1 MRIGSKPGPEVFG
14 IPFRGKMIIYAPL
27 KRIAFVA
34 NRAMATL
41 VRDLLDG
48 RVPALPS
55 PTASVAVELLR
66 KAELL
71 APDPPL
77 TPVQSPAEF
86 TPTSATLFLTNRC
99 NLRCVYCYADGGT
112 LSPVDMPSSLALQAI
127 DVVSRNA
134 VKRCVPG
141 FEVGFHG
148 GGEPTLNW
156 DVLTAA
162 VSHARRQPLR
172 GFVSMSSNG
181 CYSAGKL
188 SYILD
193 NFDGLSLSF
202 DGPPEVQNAQR
213 PRATGT
219 SSFRA
224 VMKTIAEFDKRSF
237 PYGLRVTAG
246 RSTLDKLPDI
256 VRFLAR
262 HTGAK
267 RVQIEPVFRRGRG
280 RPVAITA
287 GHARAF
293 VRGFCAAL
301 DVAAAHG
308 LDLSYSGARPDL
320 LTTRFCLS
328 TCEALVVLQTGEV
341 STCFEVH
348 NVRHPLARHFLV
360 GRLQDGQ
367 IELDRRRW
375 LRIANRTGDRIRF
388 CSDCFCKFHCAG
400 DCLGKTYCAGGVDR
414 FRPSPR
420 CVINQELTKH
430 LLVRKMAQHHG
441 MWLGQTSARIGD
453 KP

>member
-1 MRIGSKPGPEVFG
+1 MRIARKAGPEVFG
-14 IPFRGKMIIYAPL
+14 IPFRGKTIIYAPL
-27 KRIAFVA
+27 KRIAFMA
-34 NRAMATL
+34 NRAMAAL

-48 RVPALPS
+48 RVPARPCA
-55 PTASVAVELLR
+55 TASGAIEFLT
-66 KAELL
+66 KSELL
-71 APDPPL
+71 APGSPL
-77 TPVQSPAEF
+77 TPVQSPPDYKPAC
-86 TPTSATLFLTNRC
+86 ATLFLTNRC
-99 NLRCVYCYADGGT
+99 NLRCVYCYADGGS
-112 LSPVDMPSSLALQAI
+112 LSPVDMPSSLALQAV
-127 DVVSRNA
+127 DVVSRNG
-134 VKRCVPG
+134 VERGLTG

-156 DVLTAA
+156 DVLTAT

-172 GFVSMSSNG
+172 AFVSMSSNG

-202 DGPPEVQNAQR
+202 DGPPDVQNAQR
-213 PRATGT
+213 PRASGT

-224 VMKTIAEFDKRSF
+224 VMKTITEFDKRSF

-246 RSTLDKLPDI
+246 RSTLDKLPAI
-256 VRFLAR
+256 VQFLAM

-267 RVQIEPVFRRGRG
+267 RVQIEPVFSRGRG
-280 RPVAITA
+280 RSVAITA
-287 GHARAF
+287 RHARAF
-293 VRGFCAAL
+293 ARGFCAAL
-301 DVAAAHG
+301 NVAAAHG
-308 LDLSYSGARPDL
+308 LELSYSGARPDVV
-320 LTTRFCLS
+320 TTRFCLS

-341 STCFEVH
+341 SACFEVH
-348 NVRHPLARHFLV
+348 NVHHPLAWHFLV

-367 IELDRRRW
+367 LELDRRRW
-375 LRIANRTGDRIRF
+375 LRLANRTGDRIRF

-430 LLVRKMAQHHG
+430 LLARKMAQHHG
-441 MWLGQTSARIGD
+441 MWLGQPSARIGD
-453 KP
+453 KR